1 MKDTYTPSG
10 DLQGDTKPMP
20 DRGTTTGLQ
29 GDTYGADLGCDATN
43 GLGSITSTSR
53 SDAPAVKNIN

>member
-43 GLGSITSTSR
+43 SRGSIASTSR